1 MIFSVRKHIC
11 SLENAFV
18 VVYFVLSGK
27 RLRGISMRSTKILR
41 VIAVRIVVAGV
52 AYFVLFCIKPMAG
65 PMKMSPSLYQTFLPF
80 LGINV
85 RNVIKVSRPPA
96 AILSSKV
103 SKLDRYFQGS
113 CCSSQVSLRDTRW
126 MTEDPRPGFPRIDSS
141 RLALTFMSLL
151 LSYTCH
157 RPKLCAK

>member
-1 MIFSVRKHIC
+1 
-11 SLENAFV
+11 
-18 VVYFVLSGK
+18 
-27 RLRGISMRSTKILR
+27 MRSTKILR

-65 PMKMSPSLYQTFLPF
+65 PTKMSPSLYQTFLPF

-113 CCSSQVSLRDTRW
+113 SELA
-126 MTEDPRPGFPRIDSS
+126 
-141 RLALTFMSLL
+141 RLETDKC
-151 LSYTCH
+151 T
-157 RPKLCAK
+157 